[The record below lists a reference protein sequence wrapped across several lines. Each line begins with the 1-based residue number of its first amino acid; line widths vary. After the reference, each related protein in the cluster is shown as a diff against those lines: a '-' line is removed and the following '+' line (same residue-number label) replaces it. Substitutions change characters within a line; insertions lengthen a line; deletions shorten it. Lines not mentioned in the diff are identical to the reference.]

1 MKTVIASISLKS
13 IFKII
18 IILIAIFAVL
28 SFYQILVIVFLGF
41 IVSTFYNY
49 VSNVCFNLYNWNNKV
64 TSVIL
69 FVLSLSMLAGVF
81 IFLTPSMIDQGSSL
95 VKTFINNLLKLEGY
109 LKNSGF
115 NFDLGLQNLESITAG
130 ITNFS
135 QNVLSFLFE
144 YIKVLGLFFL
154 VFTIA
159 FYINIDQKSFY
170 NIIKLFTNNHKKK
183 EQIDMI
189 LEKINTLIGNW
200 VLIRLIK
207 ASLMFLFT
215 VIIFFTLDISY
226 PLFFATIVA
235 LAEFIP
241 IIGTIF
247 SYIVMLV
254 FAFIKSPL
262 IGILVLISLII
273 ITIIRQVF
281 IDPVLSVNEP
291 KLNPL
296 LIIFT
301 SLSLLIIFGY
311 IGILITTPFILI
323 IYSIK
328 ENLKKFIRKESK
340 IV

>member
-1 MKTVIASISLKS
+1 MKTVNVSISLRS
-13 IFKII
+13 IFNIVLILI
-18 IILIAIFAVL
+18 IILTLL

-41 IVSTFYNY
+41 IISTFYDY
-49 VSNVCFNLYNWNNKV
+49 VSNVCFNLYKWNKKL

-69 FVLSLSMLAGVF
+69 FFLSLLILGGVF

-95 VKTFINNLLKLEGY
+95 VKIFVNNILKLDLY
-109 LKNSGF
+109 LKDNGL

-135 QNVLSFLFE
+135 QNILSFLLE
-144 YIKVLGLFFL
+144 YLKILGLFFL

-170 NIIKLFTNNHKKK
+170 NIIKLFSSNQKRKD
-183 EQIDMI
+183 QIDNI
-189 LEKINTLIGNW
+189 IGKVNVLIGNW
-200 VLIRLIK
+200 ILIRFIK

-215 VIIFFTLDISY
+215 MIIFFSLDISY
-226 PLFFATIVA
+226 PLFFATIVG
-235 LAEFIP
+235 LSEFIP

-247 SYIVMLV
+247 SYIIMLI

-262 IGILVLISLII
+262 IGILVLISLIL
-273 ITIIRQVF
+273 ITIIRQIF
-281 IDPVLSVNEP
+281 IDPVLSINQP

-296 LIIFT
+296 LVIFT
-301 SLSLLIIFGY
+301 SLSFLIIFGY
-311 IGILITTPFILI
+311 IGILISTPFILI
-323 IYSIK
+323 IYTIK

-340 IV
+340 II